1 MLKNHLLVAL
11 RNMRRNVVYS
21 FINIFGLAV
30 GIACCILITLWV
42 RHELSFD
49 GFHKNKHSIYQV
61 WINAHF
67 DGKVNSWTS
76 APLPTAEGLRERDS
90 HIKYSVTTDWGSD
103 HLLAVGE
110 TRFNK
115 KGFYVTD
122 EFLLMFTF
130 PLIQG
135 QPDQVFNDPQSIVI
149 TESTA
154 RAFFGNEDPVGK
166 VIRLDDAEDLKV
178 SGVLK
183 DVPDNST
190 FEFGFLLPFSLYLK
204 TEWVRS
210 NLENWGNYSWPAY
223 VQLHEGTTRQE
234 VEDNIRNLLV
244 EKGQVDLKRE
254 LFLHPIS
261 RWRLY
266 SNFED
271 GKEAGGMADYVNMFS
286 LVGIFILII
295 ACINFMNLAT
305 ARSERRAR
313 EVGIRKSVGSMRRQL
328 IIQFIGESLLIAA
341 FAFIIALILTEVS
354 LPLYNTL
361 IEKKLLIDY
370 ASPVFWLFAAG
381 VILITGVVS
390 GSYPAFYLSSFNVTR
405 VLKGKI
411 KIGRGATA
419 PRKVLVVMQFLI
431 AIVLVVVSIV
441 VMQQIKHVKA
451 RELGYKQ
458 ENLITIDYND
468 ELGRNYKTLK
478 QELLS
483 SGVVESIT
491 KSNSPITDIYSN
503 NFLDWPGKPEDLKV
517 IFTTIATEYD
527 YTKTMGIRMLQGRD
541 FSEDF
546 PSDTSAI
553 IINKAALDVMG
564 SIDPIGETVTLWG
577 DKRQIIG
584 ITDNVLMGSLFQE
597 VAPMMIV
604 QQPDWV
610 SSVTVRLSANR
621 PLQESLA
628 IVENLFKKHNPA
640 YPFEYSFVDV
650 EFARK
655 FKYINLMSQFSTI
668 FTVLAICITG
678 LGLFGLAAF
687 TAEQRTKE
695 VGIRKVLGASVSNL
709 MLLISREFTLLVA
722 TGFVIASPIAWWAA
736 ETLLERYPY
745 RIGFPLWVIPVA
757 GLIAL
762 IFTLLV
768 VSTQAFKAAT
778 SNPAST
784 LRSE

>member
-1 MLKNHLLVAL
+1 
-11 RNMRRNVVYS
+11 
-21 FINIFGLAV
+21 
-30 GIACCILITLWV
+30 
-42 RHELSFD
+42 
-49 GFHKNKHSIYQV
+49 
-61 WINAHF
+61 
-67 DGKVNSWTS
+67 
-76 APLPTAEGLRERDS
+76 
-90 HIKYSVTTDWGSD
+90 
-103 HLLAVGE
+103 
-110 TRFNK
+110 
-115 KGFYVTD
+115 
-122 EFLLMFTF
+122 
-130 PLIQG
+130 
-135 QPDQVFNDPQSIVI
+135 
-149 TESTA
+149 
-154 RAFFGNEDPVGK
+154 
-166 VIRLDDAEDLKV
+166 
-178 SGVLK
+178 
-183 DVPDNST
+183 
-190 FEFGFLLPFSLYLK
+190 
-204 TEWVRS
+204 
-210 NLENWGNYSWPAY
+210 
-223 VQLHEGTTRQE
+223 TTRQE

-441 VMQQIKHVKA
+441 VMQQIKHVKD
-451 RELGYKQ
+451 RERGYKQ

-517 IFTTIATEYD
+517 IFTTVATEYD

-604 QQPDWV
+604 KIPDWT
-610 SSVTVRLSANR
+610 SSVTIRL
-621 PLQESLA
+621 
-628 IVENLFKKHNPA
+628 
-640 YPFEYSFVDV
+640 
-650 EFARK
+650 
-655 FKYINLMSQFSTI
+655 
-668 FTVLAICITG
+668 
-678 LGLFGLAAF
+678 
-687 TAEQRTKE
+687 
-695 VGIRKVLGASVSNL
+695 
-709 MLLISREFTLLVA
+709 
-722 TGFVIASPIAWWAA
+722 
-736 ETLLERYPY
+736 
-745 RIGFPLWVIPVA
+745 
-757 GLIAL
+757 
-762 IFTLLV
+762 
-768 VSTQAFKAAT
+768 
-778 SNPAST
+778 
-784 LRSE
+784 